1 MVIPLLRTHE
11 GNTIETFKDITTF
24 PGGAIF
30 VLIIVSLGAG
40 LLAFPYAFWS
50 SGGIA
55 VGLLL
60 QVVRK

>member
-1 MVIPLLRTHE
+1 MIIPLLKTHG
-11 GNTIETFKDITTF
+11 GNIMETFKDITTS

-30 VLIIVSLGAG
+30 VLIIVPVGAG
-40 LLAFPYAFWS
+40 LLAFPYPFWS

-60 QVVRK
+60 QVVRM